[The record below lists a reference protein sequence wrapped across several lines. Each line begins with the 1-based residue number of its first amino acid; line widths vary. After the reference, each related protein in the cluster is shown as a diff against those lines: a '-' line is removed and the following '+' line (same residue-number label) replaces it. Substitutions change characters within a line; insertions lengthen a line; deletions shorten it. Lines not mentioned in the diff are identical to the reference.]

1 MRPQLVFKLLLFG
14 LCFQCSNEKPTDDSA
29 VLSLAF
35 GTYYNW
41 TNYELRQINF
51 RISDK
56 ELLIDTTYNLKLAD
70 FKIHFTEKTTDYP
83 EITEFLKKP
92 SIELVDLKEKLDEL
106 NKINCGRP
114 KTFWIQ
120 IKGTKEFELI
130 TYEWTDECNP
140 QNIGHVTSVFEEMS
154 RLKDKYK

>member
-1 MRPQLVFKLLLFG
+1 
-14 LCFQCSNEKPTDDSA
+14 
-29 VLSLAF
+29 
-35 GTYYNW
+35 
-41 TNYELRQINF
+41 
-51 RISDK
+51 
-56 ELLIDTTYNLKLAD
+56 LIDTTYNLKAED

-83 EITEFLKKP
+83 DITEFLKKS
-92 SIELVDLKEKLDEL
+92 SIELVDLKEKLDEQ
-106 NKINCGRP
+106 NKLNCGRP

-140 QNIGHVTSVFEEMS
+140 QNIGRVTSVFEEMS